1 MADHPL
7 ALNSGRLLDALIF
20 HVLPTC
26 GKQKGVAKREIG
38 GKMTNAP
45 QAELPVATEPVR
57 VQPTIEFGE
66 GFTLD
71 LRAYELRRSGRTLKL
86 EPTPFGILALLLE
99 QRGELV
105 TREQIVERIWGKGV
119 FLDTDNSINGAIRKI
134 RLVLNDDPEQPRF
147 IQTVTGRGYR
157 FIAPVLESGAE
168 TPPDAPRLT
177 VVESPQPEKIIEP
190 GFRSKLRPAVTLAGS
205 LILIALLALWF
216 VPLISHRTTATAPIR
231 SIAVLP
237 LDNLSGDSSQ
247 DYFADAM
254 TDELITDLA
263 KVGALRVTSRTTV
276 TLYKHTKKTLPEI
289 ARELNVDGI
298 VEGSIVRSGGRVRI
312 TAQLIHASS
321 DQHIWAETYE
331 QNLGDALRLQSD
343 VAQAITHQV
352 RAQLTPELKQQFAGA
367 GQVDPAA
374 YEAYLKGRYHIYN
387 ESTDPD
393 TLNQAKANF
402 EEAIRKDPNFSP
414 AYSGLAETYVYL
426 VLFGRGQITAADGY
440 RVARNLVQKALELD
454 PNNGEAYDALG
465 ALNWHAD
472 LDWNAAERSF
482 DKSLALAP
490 SFSCAHEDRALLMAL
505 MGKRDVALAEL
516 EKVKQIDPGP
526 DSAGVESAVY
536 LQLRDWEH
544 LLESSRADLASDRN
558 SPDTH
563 LYLGIAF
570 EGTGKLPE
578 AIAEYQKATE
588 LSNGA
593 PDSVT
598 YLAHAYAVIGNRA
611 EAEKLLR
618 KIEEKSKSG
627 EVSPYLAATI
637 YAGLGQKDK
646 AIELI
651 EKAYREKSLDVG
663 WILKPDVRT
672 DNLRSDP
679 RFETLLRRV
688 GLTN

>member
-1 MADHPL
+1 
-7 ALNSGRLLDALIF
+7 
-20 HVLPTC
+20 V
-26 GKQKGVAKREIG
+26 
-38 GKMTNAP
+38 
-45 QAELPVATEPVR
+45 ELCVATEPIR
-57 VQPTIEFGE
+57 VQPAIEFGDD
-66 GFTLD
+66 FTLD

-105 TREQIVERIWGKGV
+105 TREQIVERIWSKGV

-147 IQTVTGRGYR
+147 IQTVTGKGYR
-157 FIAPVLESGAE
+157 FVATIAESEPEAPAA
-168 TPPDAPRLT
+168 TPRLA
-177 VVESPQPEKIIEP
+177 VMQPAQSEKTIQPAP
-190 GFRSKLRPAVTLAGS
+190 GLLRKLRPAVTLVAS
-205 LILIALLALWF
+205 LVLIALLALWL
-216 VPLISHRTTATAPIR
+216 VPAISHRTAATGPIR
-231 SIAVLP
+231 SLAVLP

-276 TLYKHTKKTLPEI
+276 TLYKHTNKTLPEI

-331 QNLGDALRLQSD
+331 RDLGDALRLQSD
-343 VAQAITHQV
+343 VAQAITQQV
-352 RAQLTPELKQQFAGA
+352 KAQLTPELKQQFTGA
-367 GQVDPAA
+367 GQVDPGA
-374 YEAYLKGRYHIYN
+374 YEAYLRGRYYIYN
-387 ESTDPD
+387 QPADAVS
-393 TLNQAKANF
+393 LNEAKANF

-414 AYSGLAETYVYL
+414 PYSGLAETYIYL
-426 VLFGRGQITAADGY
+426 VIFGGGQTTAADGFQA
-440 RVARNLVQKALELD
+440 ARNAVQRALELD

-482 DKSLALAP
+482 DKSIALAP
-490 SFSCAHEDRALLMAL
+490 SFSCAHEDRAMLMAL
-505 MGKRDVALAEL
+505 MGKRDEALAEL

-544 LLESSRADLASDRN
+544 LLESSRADLASAPN
-558 SPDTH
+558 SADEH
-563 LYLGIAF
+563 LNLGIAF
-570 EGTGKLPE
+570 EGMGKLPE
-578 AIAEYQKATE
+578 AIAEYQKAVE

-598 YLAHAYAVIGNRA
+598 YLAHAYAVIGSRA
-611 EAEKLLR
+611 EAERILHN
-618 KIEEKSKSG
+618 IEEKSKSG
-627 EVSPYLAATI
+627 KASPYLAATI

-646 AIELI
+646 AMDLI
-651 EKAYREKSLDVG
+651 EKAYREKSLDVA

-679 RFETLLRRV
+679 RFQRLLQRV
-688 GLTN
+688 GLEQ

>member
-1 MADHPL
+1 M
-7 ALNSGRLLDALIF
+7 
-20 HVLPTC
+20 
-26 GKQKGVAKREIG
+26 
-38 GKMTNAP
+38 
-45 QAELPVATEPVR
+45 ATEPIR
-57 VQPTIEFGE
+57 VQPTIEFGDD
-66 GFTLD
+66 FTLD
-71 LRAYELRRSGRTLKL
+71 LRAYELRRAGRTLKL

-99 QRGELV
+99 QQGELV
-105 TREQIVERIWGKGV
+105 TREQIVERVWGKGV

-157 FIAPVLESGAE
+157 FIAPIAENEPQAASTPQRLAVLQ
-168 TPPDAPRLT
+168 PAPSEKK
-177 VVESPQPEKIIEP
+177 VEPAPSLL
-190 GFRSKLRPAVTLAGS
+190 RRLRPAITLVASLVVIAG
-205 LILIALLALWF
+205 LALWL
-216 VPLISHRTTATAPIR
+216 VPAISHRTAATGPIR
-231 SIAVLP
+231 SLAVLP

-263 KVGALRVTSRTTV
+263 KVGALRITSRTTV
-276 TLYKHTKKTLPEI
+276 TLYKHTNKTLPEI

-331 QNLGDALRLQSD
+331 RDLGDALRLQSD
-343 VAQAITHQV
+343 VAQAITQQV
-352 RAQLTPELKQQFAGA
+352 QAKLTPELKQQFTGA
-367 GQVDPAA
+367 GQVDPGA
-374 YEAYLKGRYHIYN
+374 YDAYLKGRYYIYN
-387 ESTDPD
+387 QSTDSVS
-393 TLNQAKANF
+393 LNEAKANF
-402 EEAIRKDPNFSP
+402 EDAIRKDPSFSP
-414 AYSGLAETYVYL
+414 SYSGLAEASIYL
-426 VLFGRGQITAADGY
+426 VIFGGGQITAADGFQA
-440 RVARNLVQKALELD
+440 ARNAVQRALELD

-482 DKSLALAP
+482 DKSIALAP

-505 MGKRDVALAEL
+505 MGKRDEALAEL
-516 EKVKQIDPGP
+516 ETVKQIDPGP
-526 DSAGVESAVY
+526 NSAGIELAVY

-544 LLESSRADLASDRN
+544 LLESSRADLASDPN
-558 SPDTH
+558 SSDTH

-570 EGTGKLPE
+570 QGTGKLPE
-578 AIAEYQKATE
+578 AIAEYQKAVE

-598 YLAHAYAVIGNRA
+598 YLAQAYAVIGNRA
-611 EAEKLLR
+611 AAEKLLR
-618 KIEEKSKSG
+618 NIEEKSRSG
-627 EVSPYLAATI
+627 KASPYLAATI

-646 AIELI
+646 AMDLI
-651 EKAYREKSLDVG
+651 EKAYREKSLDVA

-679 RFETLLRRV
+679 RFRSLLTRV
-688 GLTN
+688 GLSN